1 MADGLDVMCET
12 NREVK
17 DNAKVYGFFDL
28 SNWLK
33 LWWGTIWGETF
44 LKRWKRNWVQFRVE

>member
-1 MADGLDVMCET
+1 MLGFTLYFKGRANIMADGLDVMCET

-28 SNWLK
+28 SN
-33 LWWGTIWGETF
+33 
-44 LKRWKRNWVQFRVE
+44 